1 LWWGAGESYPPI
13 RGAAIRLR
21 AFLSA
26 DVGALRGTP
35 YNRVDQR
42 RPAVTYVVLVI
53 LVAVVG
59 WAVLTY
65 NRLVR
70 LRVRSE
76 ASWRDIDT
84 QLKRRWD
91 LIPSLVEVVKGYA
104 EHEKETFEKVIAA
117 RTRAVDADDLREQ
130 AHAEDGLKSALRGL
144 YFVAEDYPQLKA
156 NENFLELSR
165 TLEEVEDTVQRS
177 RRYYNAVV
185 RDLNN
190 AVETFPSRIIARW
203 FRFKSREFYLL
214 PGEEQRAAPEVRL

>member
-1 LWWGAGESYPPI
+1 M
-13 RGAAIRLR
+13 
-21 AFLSA
+21 
-26 DVGALRGTP
+26 
-35 YNRVDQR
+35 
-42 RPAVTYVVLVI
+42 TYVVIVI
-53 LVAVVG
+53 LAVVLG
-59 WAVLTY
+59 WGVLTY

-104 EHEKETFEKVIAA
+104 AHEQETFQKVTAA
-117 RTRAVDADDLREQ
+117 RTRAVDAPNLREQ
-130 AHAEDGLKSALRGL
+130 AHAEDALKSALRAL

-156 NENFLELSR
+156 NENFLELSQA
-165 TLEEVEDTVQRS
+165 LEEVEDAVQRS

-203 FRFKSREFYLL
+203 FRFGTREYYLL
-214 PGEEQRAAPEVRL
+214 PGEEGREPPRVGWR